1 MTNSGDRF
9 GRDRLIDRPALRFA
23 LDAALDKRLT
33 LIVAQAGAG
42 KTTLLRQWCD
52 SHDDRDFAFL
62 DVTAAD
68 DDPAHFTRRMLAA
81 LDVVNPAVSRIS
93 ASVRSKGTSLN
104 TPAMETLAMALESVP
119 DVVIVID
126 NVERFS
132 NVRLVADLGALVA
145 RIPHNV
151 HVLLSSRFD
160 PPIALSKYRLD
171 DELLELRQA
180 ELAFNDDESADLL
193 NRVIGHS
200 LTPSQVRAL
209 RERTEGWAAGL
220 QLAGLGLR
228 HESDADAFIAEFG
241 GSDRLVADYL
251 GEEVLSILPAERRDL
266 LLQASA
272 LDDMC
277 AGLVEAVSGADDAQ
291 SFLEELEHESMFL
304 VPLDAR
310 REWFRFHHLFCEL
323 LRSRLRAEN
332 PAGELR
338 VLTRAAHWHLERGR
352 VKPAM
357 EYLLRAQAWDEALGA
372 MLPDAADAA
381 AQGDMTVAHWTPS
394 LPESSQPARVNPAM
408 LAEFRHAV
416 GHHLAGQRTTSHP
429 ASDDLPGSA
438 GQPSSG
444 LGFVAAQVL
453 WRARPEVS
461 TAAARRRLDEIEASD
476 SEYAD
481 GDAPVAESSELA
493 SALVAGGRAYF
504 LAGDTEEARRWL
516 LRGLVASASDVVERL
531 SALSALSLVE
541 AWCGNIEQA
550 DTRVRDAL
558 RTAREAG
565 LLAHPSLADAYLAS
579 VLTALDR
586 DEPTLYRPLDGKQ
599 AEAAVGS
606 PGEARTLAP
615 TALFERVAELL
626 ASGDTEDAR
635 DIVSAWDQLVPE
647 PEALSVVQ
655 RHLLGAWIAVED
667 DAPFEVT
674 RQLTEAVK
682 IAEIYGFVDV
692 FIRCGPIILNRLST
706 ISGPQAAFSDIIRV
720 RAQRS
725 LTARPV
731 RDLPDPLTDRELEIL
746 AYLPTRFTNVELARR
761 CFVSVNTI
769 KTHMAHIYRKLDATN
784 RDTAIS
790 RAREF
795 GLL

>member
-9 GRDRLIDRPALRFA
+9 GLDRLIDRPALRFA

-52 SHDDRDFAFL
+52 SHDDCDFAFL
-62 DVTAAD
+62 DITAAD
-68 DDPAHFTRRMLAA
+68 DDPAHFTRRILAA
-81 LDVVNPAVSRIS
+81 LAVVNPAVSRIS
-93 ASVRSKGTSLN
+93 RSISSRGTGLN
-104 TPAMETLAMALESVP
+104 THTMETLAMALESVP
-119 DVVIVID
+119 GVVIVID

-145 RIPHNV
+145 RVPHNV

-200 LTPSQVRAL
+200 LTPPQVRAL

-251 GEEVLSILPAERRDL
+251 GEEVLSILPAERRNL

-291 SFLEELEHESMFL
+291 SFLEELERESMFL

-372 MLPDAADAA
+372 MLPDADSAS
-381 AQGDMTVAHWTPS
+381 QGDMTVAHWTPS
-394 LPESSQPARVNPAM
+394 LPESSQSARVNAEM

-416 GHHLAGQRTTSHP
+416 GHHLAGQRTAARP
-429 ASDDLPGSA
+429 ASEDLPGSV
-438 GQPSSG
+438 GGPSSG

-461 TAAARRRLDEIEASD
+461 TAAARRRLDELEASD
-476 SEYAD
+476 SEQTD
-481 GDAPVAESSELA
+481 GEAPIAESSELA

-516 LRGLVASASDVVERL
+516 LRGLVAAASDVVERL

-586 DEPTLYRPLDGKQ
+586 DEPTRNRPADDRQ
-599 AEAAVGS
+599 WEAAVTS

-626 ASGDTEDAR
+626 SSGDTEEAR

-720 RAQRS
+720 RAQRT
-725 LTARPV
+725 LTPRPV
-731 RDLPDPLTDRELEIL
+731 RELPDPLTDRELEIL